1 MIDTIVF
8 DIGNVLMGFDPMAY
22 LRRILPDEETVQR
35 VNGAIWGTGCWNA
48 LDHGDDEAETVRRM
62 LAAEPG
68 LEQEVRCAFENI
80 GQCMS
85 VREYAA
91 VWIRDLKA
99 RRYRVL
105 YLSNYSEHAMRAN
118 PDVLYFL
125 PETDGGVFSCREKL
139 MKPDPA
145 IYRLLCER
153 YALTPERCIFIDDN
167 GENVEAARR
176 FGMKAIRFTDFEAT
190 SAALDEA
197 LSPA

>member
-1 MIDTIVF
+1 MIDTVVF

-35 VNGAIWGTGCWNA
+35 VNGAIWGTGCWDA
-48 LDHGDDEAETVRRM
+48 LDRGDDEAETVRRM
-62 LAAEPG
+62 LAAEPS
-68 LEQEVRCAFENI
+68 LEREVRYAFENI

-85 VREYAA
+85 KRFYAA
-91 VWIRDLKA
+91 GWIRSLKA
-99 RRYRVL
+99 RGYRVL
-105 YLSNYSEHAMRAN
+105 YLSNYSEHAMRSN

-145 IYRLLCER
+145 IYGLLCER
-153 YALTPERCIFIDDN
+153 YALTPEKCIFIDDN
-167 GENVEAARR
+167 EDNVKAARR
-176 FGMKAIRFTDFEAT
+176 FGMKAIRFTDYEET

-197 LSPA
+197 LAQS